1 MGPDDTLDIGRIRLK
16 REYPVAGVQPHQATD
31 PVINPEAAAAARAR
45 IAALG
50 APQNPA
56 EVATAELP
64 SMPTSE
70 LIFDKSR
77 LATEAKHHPEAHGA
91 AVGSTSRRRKI
102 PSAAKPMIM
111 AVGVFLIVLLLFKA
125 PIILSQLGYTFG
137 NKNAPAVT
145 AGSSEIVPAANT
157 ITIPKINVQAP
168 VNYEPSMVEADI
180 QKSLETGVVHY
191 GSTAL
196 PGQAGNVAI
205 FGHSS
210 NDWWEP
216 GNYKFVFVLLDKLAP
231 GDQITVDY
239 NSKQYIYEVTGS
251 KVVEPTD
258 VGVLNQ
264 TPDPELTLITCTP
277 PGTSLKRLVVTAKQ
291 ISPDPKKATTTTASA
306 TNSSSKL
313 PSSAPD
319 FLTQLSQGW
328 NSIFHSLFSLFGG
341 DASPSASP
349 TASPSSTGQLPTAK

>member
-31 PVINPEAAAAARAR
+31 PVIHPEAAAAARAR

-56 EVATAELP
+56 SVKPGELP
-64 SMPTSE
+64 SLPTSE
-70 LIFDKSR
+70 LILDKTR
-77 LATEAKHHPEAHGA
+77 LAADVRQHPETA
-91 AVGSTSRRRKI
+91 GSSANRRKI
-102 PSAAKPMIM
+102 PSAIRPMVM
-111 AVGVFLIVLLLFKA
+111 AVGVFLTVLLLFKA

-137 NKNAPAVT
+137 SKNNTPAVT
-145 AGSSEIVPAANT
+145 TGSTEIVPAANT

-168 VNYEPSMVEADI
+168 VNYEPSMAEADI

-196 PGQAGNVAI
+196 PGQVGNVAI

-216 GNYKFVFVLLDKLAP
+216 GNFKFVFVLLDKLAP
-231 GDQITVDY
+231 GDQITIDY
-239 NSKQYIYEVTGS
+239 NSQRFVYEVTGS

-291 ISPDPKKATTTTASA
+291 ISPDPQKATTASTASA
-306 TNSSSKL
+306 ANSSGKL

-328 NSIFHSLFSLFGG
+328 AAIFHSLSSLFGG
-341 DASPSASP
+341 DTSSPSSSPSASP
-349 TASPSSTGQLPTAK
+349 SATGQLPTAK